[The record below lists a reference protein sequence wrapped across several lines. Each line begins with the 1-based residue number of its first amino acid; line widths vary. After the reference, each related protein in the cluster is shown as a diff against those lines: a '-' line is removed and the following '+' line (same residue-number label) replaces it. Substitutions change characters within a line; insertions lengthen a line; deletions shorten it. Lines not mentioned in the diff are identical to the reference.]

1 MKKRAVTRTSA
12 ARRFASAFSSSFLR
26 LGLYALGA
34 AAAGFLLSAAQ
45 IGGVCLPAAIALTA
59 ALPFS
64 LAAVFAYAGAALGYF
79 AFWGAAGA
87 VEPVAAGFLILAAS
101 CLFHDVVPSS
111 RRWFFPL
118 LSAGIYALTAL
129 IFLLSAPVHT
139 KAVCIYAG
147 KAALVFLCCYLFAG
161 LSEKRA
167 ESVAAL
173 GFGLLLSGSRLMLLP
188 GLPLS
193 VVLSGCA
200 VFLCSGTREFWLAA
214 GVCAVA
220 LDLSFRPGY
229 SAGAMLFLASLTC
242 HYLKPRFAALRACVY
257 FLVLALSSF
266 LFGAGQT
273 MFPPGVFLGTALGL
287 ILWKPAQPLLASRE
301 APLDA
306 AREKALTAA
315 SGALWS
321 LAADLQR
328 GCTSGL
334 EPQSA
339 AVFDKAAEEICR
351 SCAKW
356 SVCWEQNA
364 QETFRLLSRASRG
377 ILRRGEA
384 KRDDLPPLFLARCC
398 HTDSFL
404 RAVNDALSTQ
414 LAKVQYQSRLA
425 ESRQILCDQ
434 YRVLSRLLQGLSERA
449 PGQTEPDAYFPELG
463 FRATGLRGSNI
474 SGDYGASFR
483 VGEWYYLLLC
493 DGMGSG
499 EEARKEAMSTSA
511 LLKEL
516 IESGLEAHDAMQTIN
531 GLYILRDGGG
541 QGRFTGL
548 AVTDDE
554 LALAAADRDHGVDGL
569 DTGLKRNGDAL
580 TLQDAGR
587 GRLDGGVFLCVD
599 GAFAVDRLTQ
609 RVNDAANEL
618 VADGNGD
625 DAAGAAHSVAL
636 ADALFAAEHDDGN
649 GVFLQVLRHAVHAA
663 GEFQQ
668 LVDHAARKTCGL
680 CDAVANQNDGARLRL
695 VDLCFIVFDLRTD
708 DS

>member
-1 MKKRAVTRTSA
+1 MKKRAVTHSPA
-12 ARRFASAFSSSFLR
+12 ARRFASAVSSSFLR

-34 AAAGFLLSAAQ
+34 FAAGFLLSAAQ
-45 IGGVCLPAAIALTA
+45 VGESALPAAVALSA

-64 LAAVFAYAGAALGYF
+64 MAAVCAYAGAAFGYF
-79 AFWGAAGA
+79 MFWGAAGA
-87 VEPVAAGFLILAAS
+87 VEPVAAGFLILSAS
-101 CLFHDVVPSS
+101 CLFHDVIPAS

-118 LSAGIYALTAL
+118 LAAGIYAMTGL

-139 KAVCIYAG
+139 KAACIFAG
-147 KAALVFLCCYLFAG
+147 KIVLVGLCSRLFAG
-161 LSEKRA
+161 LPEKRA
-167 ESVAAL
+167 QSAAAL

-200 VFLCSGTREFWLAA
+200 VFLCSGTPDFWLAS
-214 GVCAVA
+214 GVCAAA

-229 SAGAMLFLASLTC
+229 SAGSMLFLASLAC
-242 HYLKPRFAALRACVY
+242 HCLKPRAAALRACVY
-257 FLVLALSSF
+257 FAVVALSSF

-287 ILWKPAQPLLASRE
+287 VLWKPVQPLLSARE

-351 SCAKW
+351 TCAKW

-398 HTDSFL
+398 HIDSFL

-434 YRVLSRLLQGLSERA
+434 YRMLSRLLQSLSERVA
-449 PGQTEPDAYFPELG
+449 GQTEPDAYLPELG

-499 EEARKEAMSTSA
+499 EEARSEAMGTSA

-516 IESGLEAHDAMQTIN
+516 IESGLDAHDAMQTIN

-541 QGRFTGL
+541 FSAIDLLQVSLVTAEGFLHKWGAAPSFLKFGRTLQRLGTPLPPPGL
-548 AVTDDE
+548 GVGRSYGPACLRVSLQRGEALVLTSDGVDAAMAERYLQSCGELPVRE
-554 LALAAADRDHGVDGL
+554 LAAGVVGSSEDAMPDDRTAAAL
-569 DTGLKRNGDAL
+569 
-580 TLQDAGR
+580 
-587 GRLDGGVFLCVD
+587 
-599 GAFAVDRLTQ
+599 
-609 RVNDAANEL
+609 
-618 VADGNGD
+618 
-625 DAAGAAHSVAL
+625 
-636 ADALFAAEHDDGN
+636 
-649 GVFLQVLRHAVHAA
+649 
-663 GEFQQ
+663 
-668 LVDHAARKTCGL
+668 
-680 CDAVANQNDGARLRL
+680 RLRL
-695 VDLCFIVFDLRTD
+695 IDSQSRTKKHIL
-708 DS
+708 SHVSLF

>member
-1 MKKRAVTRTSA
+1 MKKRADTRSPA
-12 ARRFASAFSSSFLR
+12 ARRIAAALSPPLVR

-34 AAAGFLLSAAQ
+34 SAAGFLLAAAQ
-45 IGGVCLPAAIALTA
+45 IGASALPAAIALTA

-64 LAAVFAYAGAALGYF
+64 LAAVCSYAGAALGYF
-79 AFWGAAGA
+79 VFWGASGA
-87 VEPVAAGFLILAAS
+87 AEPASAGFLILAAS
-101 CLFHDVVPSS
+101 CLFHDVIPAS
-111 RRWFFPL
+111 RRYFLPG
-118 LSAGIYALTAL
+118 LSAGIYAMTGL
-129 IFLLSAPVHT
+129 IFLLSAPVHVS
-139 KAVCIYAG
+139 AAAILAG
-147 KAALVFLCCYLFAG
+147 KTALIFLCSVLFSG
-161 LSEKRA
+161 LSEKRPEA
-167 ESVAAL
+167 IGAL
-173 GFGLLLSGSRLMLLP
+173 GVFLLASASRLTLLP

-193 VVLSGCA
+193 LVLSGCA
-200 VFLCSGTREFWLAA
+200 VLLCSGSRFFLLAA
-214 GVCAVA
+214 CGCSIILEA
-220 LDLSFRPGY
+220 SFRPGY
-229 SAGAMLFLASLTC
+229 SAGALLCLGAIVC
-242 HYLKPRFAALRACVY
+242 HYTKPRFALVRGSLF
-257 FLVLALSSF
+257 FLTLAAGSF
-266 LFGAGQT
+266 VFGAGET
-273 MFPPGVFLGTALGL
+273 MFPPAMFLGTLLGL
-287 ILWKPAQPLLASRE
+287 VLWKPAQALLSGQE

-306 AREKALTAA
+306 AREKSLTAA

-321 LAADLQR
+321 LAANLQR

-434 YRVLSRLLQGLSERA
+434 YRVLSRLLQNLAEPSQA
-449 PGQTEPDAYFPELG
+449 QAEPDQYAPELG

-474 SGDYGASFR
+474 SGDSGASFR

-499 EEARKEAMSTSA
+499 EQARDEAVSASA

-516 IESGLEAHDAMQTIN
+516 IESGIDAHDAMQTIN

-541 QGRFTGL
+541 FAAIDLLQVSLVTAEGFLHKWGAAPSFLKFGRTVQRLGSALPPPGL
-548 AVTDDE
+548 GVGRSYGPECLRVSLQRGEALILTSDGVDAE
-554 LALAAADRDHGVDGL
+554 LASRYLLGCGELSVRELAAGVVGSSEDAMPDDR
-569 DTGLKRNGDAL
+569 TA
-580 TLQDAGR
+580 
-587 GRLDGGVFLCVD
+587 
-599 GAFAVDRLTQ
+599 AVL
-609 RVNDAANEL
+609 
-618 VADGNGD
+618 
-625 DAAGAAHSVAL
+625 
-636 ADALFAAEHDDGN
+636 
-649 GVFLQVLRHAVHAA
+649 
-663 GEFQQ
+663 
-668 LVDHAARKTCGL
+668 
-680 CDAVANQNDGARLRL
+680 RLRL
-695 VDLCFIVFDLRTD
+695 TESRSRTKKRVL
-708 DS
+708 SRIGML

>member
-1 MKKRAVTRTSA
+1 
-12 ARRFASAFSSSFLR
+12 
-26 LGLYALGA
+26 
-34 AAAGFLLSAAQ
+34 
-45 IGGVCLPAAIALTA
+45 
-59 ALPFS
+59 
-64 LAAVFAYAGAALGYF
+64 
-79 AFWGAAGA
+79 
-87 VEPVAAGFLILAAS
+87 
-101 CLFHDVVPSS
+101 
-111 RRWFFPL
+111 
-118 LSAGIYALTAL
+118 
-129 IFLLSAPVHT
+129 
-139 KAVCIYAG
+139 
-147 KAALVFLCCYLFAG
+147 
-161 LSEKRA
+161 
-167 ESVAAL
+167 
-173 GFGLLLSGSRLMLLP
+173 
-188 GLPLS
+188 
-193 VVLSGCA
+193 
-200 VFLCSGTREFWLAA
+200 
-214 GVCAVA
+214 
-220 LDLSFRPGY
+220 
-229 SAGAMLFLASLTC
+229 MLFLAALTC
-242 HYLKPRFAALRACVY
+242 HYLKPRFAILRACVY

-273 MFPPGVFLGTALGL
+273 MFPPGVFLGTVLGL
-287 ILWKPAQPLLASRE
+287 LLWKPVQPLLAARDV
-301 APLDA
+301 PLDA

-321 LAADLQR
+321 LATDLQR

-434 YRVLSRLLQGLSERA
+434 YRVISRLLQSLSERT
-449 PGQTEPDAYFPELG
+449 PGQTEPDAYAPELG
-463 FRATGLRGSNI
+463 FRATGLRGSSI

-499 EEARKEAMSTSA
+499 EEARNEAMGTSA

-541 QGRFTGL
+541 FSAIDLLQVSLVSAEGFLHKWGAAPSFLKFGRTLQTLGSPLPPPGL
-548 AVTDDE
+548 GVGRSYGPACIRVSLQRGEALILTSDGVDTAMAERYLQSCGELPVRE
-554 LALAAADRDHGVDGL
+554 LAAGVVGSSEDAMPDDRTAA
-569 DTGLKRNGDAL
+569 
-580 TLQDAGR
+580 
-587 GRLDGGVFLCVD
+587 
-599 GAFAVDRLTQ
+599 
-609 RVNDAANEL
+609 
-618 VADGNGD
+618 
-625 DAAGAAHSVAL
+625 
-636 ADALFAAEHDDGN
+636 
-649 GVFLQVLRHAVHAA
+649 VLRLKLI
-663 GEFQQ
+663 ESQS
-668 LVDHAARKTCGL
+668 
-680 CDAVANQNDGARLRL
+680 
-695 VDLCFIVFDLRTD
+695 RTKKHVL
-708 DS
+708 SHINLF

>member
-1 MKKRAVTRTSA
+1 MKKRAVTRSPA

-79 AFWGAAGA
+79 AFWGATGA

-101 CLFHDVVPSS
+101 CLFHDVIPAS

-118 LSAGIYALTAL
+118 LSSGIYALTAL

-139 KAVCIYAG
+139 KAVCVFAG
-147 KAALVFLCCYLFAG
+147 KAALVCLCTYLFTG

-173 GFGLLLSGSRLMLLP
+173 GFGLLLSGSRLLLLP

-193 VVLSGCA
+193 VILSGCA
-200 VFLCSGTREFWLAA
+200 VFLCSGTREFWLAS

-229 SAGAMLFLASLTC
+229 SAGAMLFLAALTC

-273 MFPPGVFLGTALGL
+273 MFPPGVFLGTVLGL
-287 ILWKPAQPLLASRE
+287 ILWKPVQPLLAARDL
-301 APLDA
+301 PLDA

-321 LAADLQR
+321 LATDLQR

-398 HTDSFL
+398 HIDSFL

-434 YRVLSRLLQGLSERA
+434 YRVLSRLLQSLSERA
-449 PGQTEPDAYFPELG
+449 PGQTEPDAYAPELG

-499 EEARKEAMSTSA
+499 EEARNEAMGTSA

-541 QGRFTGL
+541 FSAIDLLQVSLVSAEGFLHKWGAAPSFLKFGRTLQTLGSPLPPPGL
-548 AVTDDE
+548 GVGRSYGPACIRVSLQRGEALILTSDGVDTAMAERYLQSCGELPVRE
-554 LALAAADRDHGVDGL
+554 LAAGVVGSSEDAMPDDRTAA
-569 DTGLKRNGDAL
+569 
-580 TLQDAGR
+580 
-587 GRLDGGVFLCVD
+587 
-599 GAFAVDRLTQ
+599 
-609 RVNDAANEL
+609 
-618 VADGNGD
+618 
-625 DAAGAAHSVAL
+625 
-636 ADALFAAEHDDGN
+636 
-649 GVFLQVLRHAVHAA
+649 VL
-663 GEFQQ
+663 
-668 LVDHAARKTCGL
+668 
-680 CDAVANQNDGARLRL
+680 RLRL
-695 VDLCFIVFDLRTD
+695 IESQSRTKKHVL
-708 DS
+708 SHISLF